1 MSEVMEWATVEMPCV
16 IKLDSSC
23 VCDNESQDYCNGDV
37 CYTPV
42 KEDFEEN
49 IFTEFLERNNSPSY
63 LKIQGKAMG
72 WQRRSGYKIIE
83 AKFDELFDSLT
94 FSGDWTLKITLA
106 GDSLTIVRSS
116 HDEPMGATFT
126 IEPSLEEEAA

>member
-1 MSEVMEWATVEMPCV
+1 MSEVMDWATVETPCV
-16 IKLDSSC
+16 IELDSSC

-42 KEDFEEN
+42 KEDFEEA
-49 IFTEFLERNNSPSY
+49 IFTEFLRRNNSPSY

-116 HDEPMGATFT
+116 HDEPTGATFT
-126 IEPSLEEEAA
+126 IEPSTEEAA